1 MEFLEHLLVLVHL
14 LGLAA
19 VIGSAVFVARGR
31 VTRELIWGARI
42 QVLSGLALVGLK
54 EMGDGGLNHTK
65 IAVKL
70 AIGLLVVA
78 CTEIAGARERK
89 RSGEVATLVKTTGIL
104 ALLNATV
111 ATLWETD
118 EA

>member
-1 MEFLEHLLVLVHL
+1 MEFVEHLLVLIHL

-42 QVLSGLALVGLK
+42 QVLSGLLLVGLK

-70 AIGLLVVA
+70 VIGLLVVG

-89 RSGEVATLVKTTGIL
+89 RSGEVSTLATSAGVL
-104 ALLNATV
+104 AVINAAV

-118 EA
+118 ES